1 MIILITCECDNHMFL
16 APRSQHKTKALRA
29 QHDANVQARNN
40 KEAYVHAA
48 EGDEERL
55 QLAWQAPMC

>member
-1 MIILITCECDNHMFL
+1 MFL

-55 QLAWQAPMC
+55 QLAWQAPMF